1 MKRELM
7 GIRPVVAIAAASVAV
22 AAAAAGCSSS
32 GGTAGS
38 SPGTHVS
45 TKQALAGKSPANPL
59 AKSHMRVLTT
69 LHKAQLCSVLTTAQ
83 AGDLLHGAAAA
94 PVYADH
100 RGVAVSCQWTRQGA
114 SAQSGEQLW
123 VAIPAATDW
132 KGTKLVDK
140 VLHSRSVK
148 VDGHRALAATRRGQ
162 PAWAEVDVALGNSR
176 DPVADFRA
184 PTLTEA
190 LKLAQLATPH
200 ILALG

>member
-32 GGTAGS
+32 GGAGS

-45 TKQALAGKSPANPL
+45 TKQALSGKTPPNPL
-59 AKSHMRVLTT
+59 DKSHMRVLTT
-69 LHKAQLCSVLTTAQ
+69 LHKAQLCGVVTTTEA
-83 AGDLLHGAAAA
+83 AALLHGQVTA
-94 PVYADH
+94 PAYADH
-100 RGVAVSCQWTRQGA
+100 RGVAVSCQWARQGA
-114 SAQSGEQLW
+114 SAKSGQELW

-132 KGTKLVDK
+132 DGTKLVDK

-148 VDGHRALAATRRGQ
+148 VDGRKALAATRRGQ
-162 PAWAEVDVALGNSR
+162 AAWAEVDVALGGAK

-184 PTLTEA
+184 PTLKEA
-190 LKLAQLATPH
+190 LKLAGLATPH
-200 ILALG
+200 ILAAG